1 MHSIFYRE
9 LFFSGVLDF
18 NLGLVSLAGVEH
30 SVIQVRLA
38 IIIAC
43 FSVDVRILESKSQ
56 TVSLI
61 AVLEETAEPANL
73 IITVDGDYIH
83 SMPGMF

>member
-18 NLGLVSLAGVEH
+18 NLGLLSLAGVR
-30 SVIQVRLA
+30 QVRLA

-61 AVLEETAEPANL
+61 AVLEKIAEPANL

-83 SMPGMF
+83 SMPVMF